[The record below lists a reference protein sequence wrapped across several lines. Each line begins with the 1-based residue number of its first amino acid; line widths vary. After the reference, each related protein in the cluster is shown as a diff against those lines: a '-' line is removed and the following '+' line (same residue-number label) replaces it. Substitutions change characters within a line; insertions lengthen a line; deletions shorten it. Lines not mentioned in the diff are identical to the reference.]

1 MDVVVGIGEWVE
13 LHELETA
20 YIVEAVPI
28 QIRS

>member
-13 LHELETA
+13 LRELETA
-20 YIVEAVPI
+20 YIVGEAPI